1 MTKGGD
7 AVIDDHESATDREES
22 RTGAHGRRGRAG
34 KPRSGAG
41 RTRPVRLTVDL
52 DPMLHRRLKQWTGNA
67 AVELDVVDVSLA
79 EVFRTLVH
87 RLTVDQA
94 LAAAV
99 LSDLRDR

>member
-1 MTKGGD
+1 M
-7 AVIDDHESATDREES
+7 IDDHESATDREES
-22 RTGAHGRRGRAG
+22 PTGADGRRGRAG
-34 KPRSGAG
+34 KSRPGVG

-52 DPMLHRRLKQWTGNA
+52 DPVLHRRLKQWTGNA

>member
-1 MTKGGD
+1 MD
-7 AVIDDHESATDREES
+7 DREGAAERAKS
-22 RTGAHGRRGRAG
+22 PTGADGAMRGGPAA
-34 KPRSGAG
+34 PRSRAR

-52 DPMLHRRLKQWTGNA
+52 DPVLHRRLKQWTGNA

-87 RLTVDQA
+87 RLTVDRS

-99 LSDLRDR
+99 LRDLRER